1 MQKYV
6 TRRMLL
12 AVPTLIGL
20 TVMIFAI
27 MRVLPGDPLVA
38 YLDPNQMVVMSEEEI
53 AAIRKDHGLDR
64 PYIVQYGDWM
74 GDVLNG
80 SFGNAMFGAKAP
92 VINTIKTRGVT
103 SAEIGIIAVAIS
115 WIIGLPVGILSA
127 IRPGSVLDMVTS
139 FTTVLFLAIPGFW
152 LALLILLSTVTYWGY
167 APPRI
172 GVPLW
177 EDPWAHFQIVAY
189 PASVMGVAM
198 AAIIARMARSSLF
211 EVLRDDYVRTAR
223 SKGMRESV
231 TIIRHALPNALMPVL
246 TLSGV
251 MLGFALGGS
260 VAVEVAFQ
268 TPGLGRSMVD
278 AALFRDMI
286 TVQSLV
292 LLYGIIF
299 VLANLLVDLLYG
311 WIDPR
316 IRLA

>member
-1 MQKYV
+1 MQQYL

-38 YLDPNQMVVMSEEEI
+38 YLDPNQMVVMSEEEL

-177 EDPWAHFQIVAY
+177 EDPWTHFQIVAY
-189 PASVMGVAM
+189 PASVMGVSM

-231 TIIRHALPNALMPVL
+231 TIVRHALPNALMPVL

-278 AALFRDMI
+278 AALLRDMV

-292 LLYGIIF
+292 LLYGVIF

-316 IRLA
+316 IRLG

>member
-6 TRRMLL
+6 VRRLLL

-38 YLDPNQMVVMSEEEI
+38 YLDPRQMVAMSEAAI
-53 AAIRKDHGLDR
+53 ASIRKDLGLDR
-64 PYIVQYGDWM
+64 PLVVQYADWM
-74 GDVLNG
+74 GDVLTG

-92 VINTIKTRGVT
+92 VINTIKNRGVT

-115 WIIGLPVGILSA
+115 WIIGLPVGIISA
-127 IRPGSVLDMVTS
+127 VRPGSVSDMVTS

-167 APPRI
+167 APPRV

-177 EDPWAHFQIVAY
+177 EDPWNHFQIVVF
-189 PASVMGVAM
+189 PAVVMGVAM

-211 EVLRDDYVRTAR
+211 EVLREDYVRTAR
-223 SKGMRESV
+223 SKGMRESA
-231 TIIRHALPNALMPVL
+231 TIVRHALPNALMPVL
-246 TLSGV
+246 SLSGV

-268 TPGLGRSMVD
+268 TPGLGRSMSD
-278 AALFRDMI
+278 AAILRDMT

-292 LLYGIIF
+292 LVYGMVFI
-299 VLANLLVDLLYG
+299 LANLLVDLLYG

>member
-6 TRRMLL
+6 TRRLLL

-20 TVMIFAI
+20 TLMIFAI

-38 YLDPNQMVVMSEEEI
+38 YLDPNQMVAMSEEQL

-64 PYIVQYGDWM
+64 PLVVQYADWM

-92 VINTIKTRGVT
+92 VINTIKNRGVT

-115 WIIGLPVGILSA
+115 WIIGLPVGIISA
-127 IRPGSVLDMVTS
+127 IRPGSVLDMATS

-152 LALLILLSTVTYWGY
+152 LALLIVLATVTYWGY
-167 APPRI
+167 VPPRV

-177 EDPWAHFQIVAY
+177 EDPWNHFQIVIF
-189 PASVMGVAM
+189 PATVMGVAM

-211 EVLRDDYVRTAR
+211 EVLREDYVRTAR

-231 TIIRHALPNALMPVL
+231 TIVRHALPNALMPVL

-268 TPGLGRSMVD
+268 TPGLGRSMSD
-278 AALFRDMI
+278 AAILRDMT

-292 LLYGIIF
+292 LVYGVVF

-316 IRLA
+316 IRLG

>member
-6 TRRMLL
+6 VRRLLL

-38 YLDPNQMVVMSEEEI
+38 YLDPNQMVSMSEAELD
-53 AAIRKDHGLDR
+53 AIRKDHGLDR
-64 PYIVQYGDWM
+64 PLVVQYADWM

-115 WIIGLPVGILSA
+115 WIIGLPVGIISA
-127 IRPGSVLDMVTS
+127 VRPGSFLDMFTS

-152 LALLILLSTVTYWGY
+152 LALLILLATVTYWGY
-167 APPRI
+167 APPRV

-177 EDPWAHFQIVAY
+177 EDPWNHFQIVIF
-189 PASVMGVAM
+189 PATVMGVAM

-211 EVLRDDYVRTAR
+211 EVLREDYVRTAR

-231 TIIRHALPNALMPVL
+231 TVIRHALPNALMPVL

-268 TPGLGRSMVD
+268 TPGLGRSMSD
-278 AALFRDMI
+278 AAILRDMT

-292 LLYGIIF
+292 LVYGIVF
-299 VLANLLVDLLYG
+299 VLANLIVDLLYG

-316 IRLA
+316 IRLG

>member
-6 TRRMLL
+6 TRRLLL
-12 AVPTLIGL
+12 AIPTLIGL
-20 TVMIFAI
+20 TLMIFAI

-38 YLDPNQMVVMSEEEI
+38 YLDPNQMVAMSEEQL

-64 PYIVQYGDWM
+64 PLVVQYADWM

-92 VINTIKTRGVT
+92 VINTIKNRGVT

-115 WIIGLPVGILSA
+115 WIIGLPVGIISA
-127 IRPGSVLDMVTS
+127 IRPGSFLDMFTS

-152 LALLILLSTVTYWGY
+152 LALLIVLATVTYWGY
-167 APPRI
+167 VPPRV

-177 EDPWAHFQIVAY
+177 EDPWNHFQIVIF
-189 PASVMGVAM
+189 PATVMGVAM

-211 EVLRDDYVRTAR
+211 EVLREDYVRTAR
-223 SKGMRESV
+223 SKGMRESI
-231 TIIRHALPNALMPVL
+231 TIVRHALPNALMPVL

-268 TPGLGRSMVD
+268 TPGLGRSMSD
-278 AALFRDMI
+278 AAILRDMT

-292 LLYGIIF
+292 LVYGIVF

-316 IRLA
+316 IRLG

>member
-6 TRRMLL
+6 TRRLLL
-12 AVPTLIGL
+12 AIPTLIGL
-20 TVMIFAI
+20 TLMIFAI

-38 YLDPNQMVVMSEEEI
+38 YLDPNQMVAMTEEQL

-64 PYIVQYGDWM
+64 PLVVQYADWM

-92 VINTIKTRGVT
+92 VINTIKNRGVT

-115 WIIGLPVGILSA
+115 WIIGLPVGIISA
-127 IRPGSVLDMVTS
+127 IRPGSFLDMFTS

-152 LALLILLSTVTYWGY
+152 LALLIVLATVTYWGY
-167 APPRI
+167 VPPRV

-177 EDPWAHFQIVAY
+177 EDPWNHFQIVIF
-189 PASVMGVAM
+189 PATVMGVAM

-211 EVLRDDYVRTAR
+211 EVLREDYVRTAR
-223 SKGMRESV
+223 SKGMRESI
-231 TIIRHALPNALMPVL
+231 TIVRHALPNALMPVL

-268 TPGLGRSMVD
+268 TPGLGRSMSD
-278 AALFRDMI
+278 AAILRDMT

-292 LLYGIIF
+292 LVYGIVF

-316 IRLA
+316 IRLG

>member
-6 TRRMLL
+6 TRRLLL

-20 TVMIFAI
+20 TLMIFAI

-38 YLDPNQMVVMSEEEI
+38 YLDPNQMVAMSEEQL

-64 PYIVQYGDWM
+64 PLVVQYADWM

-92 VINTIKTRGVT
+92 VINTIKNRGVT

-115 WIIGLPVGILSA
+115 WIIGLPVGIISA
-127 IRPGSVLDMVTS
+127 IRPGSFLDMFTS

-152 LALLILLSTVTYWGY
+152 LALLIVLATVTYWGY
-167 APPRI
+167 VPPRV

-177 EDPWAHFQIVAY
+177 EDPWNHFQIVIF
-189 PASVMGVAM
+189 PATVMGVAM

-211 EVLRDDYVRTAR
+211 EVLREDYVRTAR
-223 SKGMRESV
+223 SKGMRESI

-268 TPGLGRSMVD
+268 TPGLGRSMSD
-278 AALFRDMI
+278 AAILRDMT

-292 LLYGIIF
+292 LVYGIVF

-316 IRLA
+316 IRLG

>member
-6 TRRMLL
+6 TRRLLL

-20 TVMIFAI
+20 TLMIFAI

-38 YLDPNQMVVMSEEEI
+38 YLDPNQMVAMSEEQL

-64 PYIVQYGDWM
+64 PLVVQYADWM

-92 VINTIKTRGVT
+92 VINTIKNRGVT

-115 WIIGLPVGILSA
+115 WIIGLPVGIISA
-127 IRPGSVLDMVTS
+127 IRPGSVLDMATS

-152 LALLILLSTVTYWGY
+152 LALLIVLATVTYWGY
-167 APPRI
+167 VPPRV

-177 EDPWAHFQIVAY
+177 EDPWNHFQIVIF
-189 PASVMGVAM
+189 PATVMGVAM

-211 EVLRDDYVRTAR
+211 EVLREDYVRTAR

-231 TIIRHALPNALMPVL
+231 TIVRHALPNALMPVL

-268 TPGLGRSMVD
+268 TPGLGRSMSD
-278 AALFRDMI
+278 AAILRDMT

-292 LLYGIIF
+292 LVYGIVF

-316 IRLA
+316 IRLG

>member
-6 TRRMLL
+6 TRRLLL

-20 TVMIFAI
+20 TLMIFAI

-38 YLDPNQMVVMSEEEI
+38 YLDPNQMVAMSEEQL

-64 PYIVQYGDWM
+64 PLVVQYADWM

-92 VINTIKTRGVT
+92 VINTIKNRGVT

-115 WIIGLPVGILSA
+115 WIIGLPVGIISA
-127 IRPGSVLDMVTS
+127 IRPGSFLDMATS

-152 LALLILLSTVTYWGY
+152 LALLIVLATVTYWGY
-167 APPRI
+167 VPPRV

-177 EDPWAHFQIVAY
+177 EDPWNHFQIVIF
-189 PASVMGVAM
+189 PATVMGVAM

-211 EVLRDDYVRTAR
+211 EVLREDYVRTAR
-223 SKGMRESV
+223 SKGMRESI

-268 TPGLGRSMVD
+268 TPGLGRSMSD
-278 AALFRDMI
+278 AAILRDMT

-292 LLYGIIF
+292 LVYGVVF

-316 IRLA
+316 IRLG

>member
-6 TRRMLL
+6 VRRLLL

-38 YLDPNQMVVMSEEEI
+38 YLDPNQMVSMSEAEL

-64 PYIVQYGDWM
+64 PLVVQYADWM

-92 VINTIKTRGVT
+92 VINTIKNRGVT

-115 WIIGLPVGILSA
+115 WIIGLPVGIISA
-127 IRPGSVLDMVTS
+127 VRPGSFLDMFTS

-152 LALLILLSTVTYWGY
+152 LALLILLATVTYWGY
-167 APPRI
+167 APPRV

-177 EDPWAHFQIVAY
+177 EDPWNHFQIVIF
-189 PASVMGVAM
+189 PATVMGVAM

-211 EVLRDDYVRTAR
+211 EVLREDYVRTAR

-231 TIIRHALPNALMPVL
+231 TVVRHALPNALMPVL

-268 TPGLGRSMVD
+268 TPGLGRSMSD
-278 AALFRDMI
+278 SAILRDMT

-292 LLYGIIF
+292 LVYGIVF
-299 VLANLLVDLLYG
+299 VLANLIVDLLYG

-316 IRLA
+316 IRLG

>member
-74 GDVLNG
+74 GNVLNG

>member
-6 TRRMLL
+6 TRRLLL

-20 TVMIFAI
+20 TLMIFAI

-38 YLDPNQMVVMSEEEI
+38 YLDPNQMVAMTEEQL

-64 PYIVQYGDWM
+64 PLVVQYADWM

-92 VINTIKTRGVT
+92 VINTIKNRGVT

-115 WIIGLPVGILSA
+115 WIIGLPVGIISA
-127 IRPGSVLDMVTS
+127 IRPGSFLDMATS

-152 LALLILLSTVTYWGY
+152 LALLIVLATVTYWGY
-167 APPRI
+167 VPPRV

-177 EDPWAHFQIVAY
+177 EDPWNHFQIVIF
-189 PASVMGVAM
+189 PATVMGVAM

-211 EVLRDDYVRTAR
+211 EVLREDYVRTAR
-223 SKGMRESV
+223 SKGMRESI
-231 TIIRHALPNALMPVL
+231 TIVRHALPNALMPVL

-268 TPGLGRSMVD
+268 TPGLGRSMSD
-278 AALFRDMI
+278 AAILRDMT

-292 LLYGIIF
+292 LVYGIVF

-316 IRLA
+316 IRLG

>member
-1 MQKYV
+1 
-6 TRRMLL
+6 MLL

-38 YLDPNQMVVMSEEEI
+38 YLDPNQMVVMSEEEL

-177 EDPWAHFQIVAY
+177 EDPWTHFQIVAY
-189 PASVMGVAM
+189 PASVMGVSM

-231 TIIRHALPNALMPVL
+231 TIVRHALPNALMPVL

-278 AALFRDMI
+278 AALLRDMV

-292 LLYGIIF
+292 LLYGVIF

-316 IRLA
+316 IRLG

>member
-6 TRRMLL
+6 TRRLLL
-12 AVPTLIGL
+12 AIPTLIGL

-38 YLDPNQMVVMSEEEI
+38 YLDPNQMVAMTEAQL

-64 PYIVQYGDWM
+64 PLIVQYADWM

-92 VINTIKTRGVT
+92 VINTIKNRGVT

-115 WIIGLPVGILSA
+115 WIIGLPVGIISA
-127 IRPGSVLDMVTS
+127 IRPGTVLDMATS

-152 LALLILLSTVTYWGY
+152 LALLILLATVTYWGY
-167 APPRI
+167 APPRV

-177 EDPWAHFQIVAY
+177 EDPWNHFQIVIF

-211 EVLRDDYVRTAR
+211 EVLREDYVRTAR

-231 TIIRHALPNALMPVL
+231 TIVRHALPNALMPVL

-268 TPGLGRSMVD
+268 TPGLGRSMAD
-278 AALFRDMI
+278 AAVLRDMT

-292 LLYGIIF
+292 LVYGIVF

-316 IRLA
+316 IRLG

>member
-6 TRRMLL
+6 IRRSLL
-12 AVPTLIGL
+12 AVPTLVGL
-20 TVMIFAI
+20 TVMIFGI
-27 MRVLPGDPLVA
+27 MRILPGDPINA
-38 YLDPNQMVVMSEEEI
+38 YLDPGAMVAMSELEI
-53 AAIRKDHGLDR
+53 AAIKKDLGLDR
-64 PYIVQYGDWM
+64 PLLVQYGAWM
-74 GDVLNG
+74 GDILNG

-92 VINTIKTRGVT
+92 IIDTIKTRGVI
-103 SAEIGIIAVAIS
+103 SAEIGMIAVAIS
-115 WIIGLPVGILSA
+115 WIIGLPVGIISA
-127 IRPGSVLDMVTS
+127 IRPGSVLDMATS

-152 LALLILLSTVTYWGY
+152 LALLIMLSTVTYFGY

-172 GVPLW
+172 GVSLW
-177 EDPWAHFQIVAY
+177 EDPWNHFQIVAY
-189 PASVMGVAM
+189 PASVMGVSM

-211 EVLRDDYVRTAR
+211 EVLREDYVRTAR

-231 TIIRHALPNALMPVL
+231 TIVRHSLPNALMPVL

-260 VAVEVAFQ
+260 VAIEVAFQ
-268 TPGLGRSMVD
+268 TPGLGRSMAE
-278 AALFRDMI
+278 AAMNRDI
-286 TVQSLV
+286 NTVQSLV
-292 LLYGIIF
+292 LLYGAIF

>member
-6 TRRMLL
+6 TRRLLL

-20 TVMIFAI
+20 TLMIFAI

-38 YLDPNQMVVMSEEEI
+38 YLDPNQMVAMSEEQL

-64 PYIVQYGDWM
+64 PLVVQYADWM

-92 VINTIKTRGVT
+92 VINTIKNRGVT

-115 WIIGLPVGILSA
+115 WIIGLPVGIISA
-127 IRPGSVLDMVTS
+127 IRPGSFLDMFTS

-152 LALLILLSTVTYWGY
+152 LALLIVLATVTYWGY
-167 APPRI
+167 VPPRV

-177 EDPWAHFQIVAY
+177 EDPWNHFQIVIF
-189 PASVMGVAM
+189 PATVMGVAM

-211 EVLRDDYVRTAR
+211 EVLREDYVRTAR
-223 SKGMRESV
+223 SKGMRESI
-231 TIIRHALPNALMPVL
+231 TIVRHALPNALMPVL

-268 TPGLGRSMVD
+268 TPGLGRSMSD
-278 AALFRDMI
+278 AAILRDMT

-292 LLYGIIF
+292 LVYGIVF

-316 IRLA
+316 IRLG